1 MNDKWDYS
9 KEGFKKALKDAGI
22 KKGDIVF
29 THIAYAFL
37 GKPKHCKN
45 NEQICQLILDSFLD
59 VLGKEGT
66 LLVPTYTYSFCK
78 NHNFDINNSPSII
91 GPFTEYFRKQKNV
104 IRSKDPIFSVAGIGS
119 KSEELLSDLP
129 HTCFG
134 KNSIYDR
141 LRKNGGKICM
151 VGLQLQWA
159 TFRHHIEE
167 MANIPS
173 RFIKKFNGEIIQNN
187 NKIFQEWEYYV
198 RHLNENCF
206 PNGKKLEKMIREK
219 NLCKIM
225 QIGRGEI
232 LVIESE
238 EYFKFGFEQLK
249 KDPWIT
255 ANGPP
260 INISD

>member
-187 NKIFQEWEYYV
+187 NKTYFY
-198 RHLNENCF
+198 
-206 PNGKKLEKMIREK
+206 
-219 NLCKIM
+219 
-225 QIGRGEI
+225 IGLLG
-232 LVIESE
+232 
-238 EYFKFGFEQLK
+238 
-249 KDPWIT
+249 
-255 ANGPP
+255 
-260 INISD
+260 